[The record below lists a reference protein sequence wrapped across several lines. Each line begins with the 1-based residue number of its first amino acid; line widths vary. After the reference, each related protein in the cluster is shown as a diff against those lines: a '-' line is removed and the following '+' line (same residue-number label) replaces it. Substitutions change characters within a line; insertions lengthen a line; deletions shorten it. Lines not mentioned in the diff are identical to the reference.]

1 MIANALSEHRTSSTL
16 PCCSRVTDNPEAT
29 HYLRQES
36 LDDIVIGGR
45 AWLPLM
51 RDLSRKHLLAFVLLF
66 AALFA
71 VLFAGVVEVHSRNM
85 QRHATAHYVPA
96 THVAPTN

>member
-1 MIANALSEHRTSSTL
+1 
-16 PCCSRVTDNPEAT
+16 VT

-36 LDDIVIGGR
+36 LDDPVIGGR

-51 RDLSRKHLLAFVLLF
+51 RDLSRKHLLAFALLF
-66 AALFA
+66 VALFA

-85 QRHATAHYVPA
+85 QHHASAHYVPA
-96 THVAPTN
+96 TQVAPTN